1 MISVS
6 SAEALIDF
14 SAGIEERV
22 QLAKQQIEGSV
33 ALYNI
38 LQKKQLAYLADEV
51 GMGKTY
57 VALGTIALMRKKQP
71 NLRVLY
77 LLPKNNVRDKWVKDY
92 KSFVEHNYLHD
103 DLVVRSL
110 DRSPAAPYVVCPTL
124 ESLIREAALGN
135 NQDIFVCTSA
145 FSFALG
151 NDTKSIKT
159 SLIKL
164 KAIYS
169 VNTDTIDVLLQKLSS
184 SEVDGA
190 KLADLKKQCKQL
202 WARAINRIMPKF
214 DLIVVDEAHNF
225 KRGVSTSDRNK
236 NLATI
241 LGTSSLEEE
250 KLLALTDKV
259 LLLSA
264 TPYEYDLAELDNQF
278 KLFGEDALS
287 RLDNSKR
294 ESLLPDFMVR
304 RLNELDISGTKH
316 TRNMY
321 RNEHRAGDHAQ
332 VEMNDSQKLFAALM
346 QKRVSDHL
354 RENFAGKYQT
364 GLLASFESY
373 VPSTLSDKEHAT
385 FDGDDE
391 ERKEEAKDESI
402 IGSLITSYQ
411 QEFNHMPPHPKMDWV
426 VKTLHDQI
434 YIHGKKQL
442 IFVRRVASVSE
453 LKRKFEECYD
463 NHFIGQYIHS
473 DAFVK
478 EMHTYYSKHKY
489 SGLIDI
495 ELAAR
500 EPQPSDEGE
509 SSSDDFFAWFYRGR
523 NGYVEKIIDERKS
536 SNSDG
541 RWVTPYNFRQK
552 VSQRSVMFELNWARL
567 LRQHSGVIYSNEQLR
582 GYADQ
587 LDSVTTDTDDQ
598 KRFQVAQYCYLR
610 CLIGDNAVDEKLK
623 RTASRLF
630 KYLYHAKPPKISATD
645 RDKLANALNAV
656 TLFEQANQ
664 ELNELFPLWGVG
676 DFSESILNQTDSLK
690 QDRAIHLREI
700 MRMVIGY
707 ICRVDHPWVD
717 LYSVRG
723 AQNEQ
728 EAFIQTLK
736 EQKQKAPDLAFSSY
750 QILRSIAQNID
761 LIVKLNFSEAYRKD
775 HGDLMRYIS
784 NQIRNLQS
792 SAGASGINSGDR
804 SPLARRFRMP
814 GYPMVLIS
822 TDVFQE
828 GEDLHTFCDAVSHYG
843 LSSSPIALEQKVG
856 RVDRI
861 GSLAQRNISFN
872 SESASDH
879 FIQVRYPHI
888 KESVEYIQVQQSA
901 SNLNQFIK
909 NLHKISNNSNEL
921 VSDVNIDEQ
930 LSAIEPQITDYL
942 ESPFLADSHFS
953 DECYFERLHTRSH
966 QESLSKLQRN
976 IEDTYLKE
984 RQFEITSKGISA
996 TNESSEFELRA
1007 ARKSNELVLSVIRE
1021 AQLNQ
1026 EFGKVDLLEDLRAFS
1041 SRYCCRLQVK
1051 HDKNSLLFFKN
1062 VERLYD
1068 LDRTEFPY
1076 TYQSIEK
1083 EFAACSEYFKVVDL
1097 SEYLEQAQAKFLQRH
1112 PELSLELKSHALVFG
1127 FKGSQRFQTVYT
1139 QQIGDR
1145 FCFYTYSISPA
1156 KLMHKIAPSGEVNRE
1171 LLLKYTAERNTIY
1184 DLIDFYVNEER
1195 GISVRAFC
1203 CKPESTVEDYLR
1215 TAYRVAREGDRLE
1228 YLFSDEDNY

>member
-14 SAGIEERV
+14 SAGVKERV

-38 LQKKQLAYLADEV
+38 LQSKQLAYLADEV

-110 DRSPAAPYVVCPTL
+110 DRSPAAPYVICPNL

-135 NQDIFVCTSA
+135 NQDIFICTSA
-145 FSFALG
+145 LSFALG
-151 NDTKSIKT
+151 NDTKSVKA
-159 SLIKL
+159 SLVRL
-164 KAIYS
+164 KSIYS
-169 VNTDTIDVLLQKLSS
+169 ANTDAIDALLDRLS
-184 SEVDGA
+184 GA
-190 KLADLKKQCKQL
+190 NIEGAALGELKQQCKQL

-225 KRGVSTSDRNK
+225 KRGMSTSDRNS

-241 LGTSSLEEE
+241 LGTSKVDEE
-250 KLLALTDKV
+250 KLLTLTDKV

-264 TPYEYDLAELDNQF
+264 TPYEYDLGELDNQF
-278 KLFGEDALS
+278 KLFGESALS
-287 RLDNSKR
+287 KLENNEREARLP
-294 ESLLPDFMVR
+294 EFMVR
-304 RLNELDISGTKH
+304 RLNELEISGKPH

-321 RNEHRAGDHAQ
+321 RHEHRTGGQAQ

-346 QKRVSDHL
+346 QKRISDHL
-354 RENFAGKYQT
+354 RDNFAGKYQT

-373 VPSTLSDKEHAT
+373 VPSTLGDKDHAT

-391 ERKEEAKDESI
+391 ERKEEAKDESVI
-402 IGSLITSYQ
+402 NQLISSYQ

-426 VKTLHDQI
+426 VKQLHDQI
-434 YIHGKKQL
+434 YTHGKKQL
-442 IFVRRVASVSE
+442 IFVRRVASVGE
-453 LKRKFEECYD
+453 LKRKFEEHYD
-463 NHFIGQYIHS
+463 NQFIGQYIHD

-478 EMHTYYSKHKY
+478 EMHSYYTQHKY
-489 SGLIDI
+489 SGLIDS
-495 ELAAR
+495 ELVSEDA
-500 EPQPSDEGE
+500 QQSDEGE
-509 SSSDDFFAWFYRGR
+509 SASDDFFAWFYRGR
-523 NGYVEKIIDERKS
+523 NGYVEKTIEQRKS
-536 SNSDG
+536 SNNDS
-541 RWVTPYNFRQK
+541 RWVTPHNFRQK
-552 VSQRSVMFELNWARL
+552 VAQRSVMFELNWVRMLRL
-567 LRQHSGVIYSNEQLR
+567 HSDISYTNEQLCC
-582 GYADQ
+582 YADK
-587 LDSVTTDTDDQ
+587 LEASTTDTDDQ
-598 KRFQVAQYCYLR
+598 KRFQVAQYCYLK
-610 CLIGDNAVDEKLK
+610 CLINDTSADEKLK
-623 RTASRLF
+623 QVASRLF
-630 KYLYHAKPPKISATD
+630 AYLYHANPPKISMTD
-645 RDKLANALNAV
+645 RDKLANILGSV
-656 TLFEQANQ
+656 TFFEQVNQ
-664 ELNELFPLWGVG
+664 EINELFPLWGEV
-676 DFSESILNQTDSLK
+676 DFVESVLNQTDSLK

-700 MRMVIGY
+700 LRMVIGY

-723 AQNEQ
+723 KSNEQ
-728 EAFIQTLK
+728 DAFIEILK
-736 EQKQKAPDLAFSSY
+736 SQKSNAPNLAFSSY
-750 QILRSIAQNID
+750 QILMSIAQNID

-861 GSLAQRNISFN
+861 GSLAQRKISLN
-872 SESASDH
+872 NQQASGH

-888 KESVEYIQVQQSA
+888 QQSVEYIQVQQSA

-909 NLHKISNNSNEL
+909 NLHKISNDSHEL
-921 VSDVNIDEQ
+921 VSDVSIDEQ

-942 ESPFLADSHFS
+942 ESPFIANSHFS
-953 DECYFERLHTRSH
+953 KECYFERLHTDTHR
-966 QESLSKLQRN
+966 EKLSQLQRN
-976 IEDTYLKE
+976 IENAYLKE
-984 RQFEITSKGISA
+984 HGFEITSKGVSA
-996 TNESSEFELRA
+996 TDAGDEFELRA
-1007 ARKSNELVLSVIRE
+1007 ARKSNELVLSVTRHAKLTQSFGE
-1021 AQLNQ
+1021 ASLLD
-1026 EFGKVDLLEDLRAFS
+1026 DLKGFS
-1041 SRYCCRLQVK
+1041 NRHMCRLQAK
-1051 HDKNSLLFFKN
+1051 YDKNKRSYYKN
-1062 VERLYD
+1062 VERLFD
-1068 LDRTEFPY
+1068 LERKEFPY
-1076 TYQSIEK
+1076 KRHTIDIEMDASPASF
-1083 EFAACSEYFKVVDL
+1083 ELTDL
-1097 SEYLEQAQAKFLQRH
+1097 SIPLQQPRTGFLERH
-1112 PELSLELKSHALVFG
+1112 PELTLEFKHNQLLFG
-1127 FKGSQRFQTVYT
+1127 FKGSQRYQTVFTKQTDEYL
-1139 QQIGDR
+1139 
-1145 FCFYTYSISPA
+1145 CFYTHSISGTQLA
-1156 KLMHKIAPSGEVNRE
+1156 NRLLESGKLNHD
-1171 LLLKYTAERNTIY
+1171 LLLKYTADRNVIY
-1184 DLIDFYVNEER
+1184 DLIDFYVNNEK

-1203 CKPESTVEDYLR
+1203 CKSESTYEDYLR

>member
-14 SAGIEERV
+14 SAGVEERA

-38 LQKKQLAYLADEV
+38 LQSTQLAYLADEV

-110 DRSPAAPYVVCPTL
+110 DRSPAAPYVICPNL

-135 NQDIFVCTSA
+135 NQDIFICTSA
-145 FSFALG
+145 LSFALG

-159 SLIKL
+159 SLVRL
-164 KAIYS
+164 KSIYS
-169 VNTDTIDVLLQKLSS
+169 ANTDAIDALLDRLSDATI
-184 SEVDGA
+184 EGA
-190 KLADLKKQCKQL
+190 PLGELKQQCKQL

-225 KRGVSTSDRNK
+225 KRGVSTSDRNS

-241 LGTSSLEEE
+241 LGTSKVEEE
-250 KLLALTDKV
+250 KLLTLTDKV

-264 TPYEYDLAELDNQF
+264 TPYEYDLRELDNQF
-278 KLFGEDALS
+278 KLFGETALS
-287 RLDNSKR
+287 KLDNSER
-294 ESLLPDFMVR
+294 ESRLPKFMVR
-304 RLNELDISGTKH
+304 RLNELDISGKPH

-321 RNEHRAGDHAQ
+321 RHEHRAGDHAQ

-346 QKRVSDHL
+346 QKRISDHL
-354 RENFAGKYQT
+354 RDNFAGKYQT

-373 VPSTLSDKEHAT
+373 VPSTLGDKEHAT

-391 ERKEEAKDESI
+391 ERKEDAKDESVI
-402 IGSLITSYQ
+402 NQLITSYL

-426 VKTLHDQI
+426 VKQLHGQV
-434 YIHGKKQL
+434 YTHGKKQL
-442 IFVRRVASVSE
+442 IFVRRVASVGE
-453 LKRKFEECYD
+453 LKRKFEEYYD
-463 NHFIGQYIHS
+463 RQFIGQYIHE
-473 DAFVK
+473 DVFVK
-478 EMHTYYSKHKY
+478 EMHSYYTQHKY
-489 SGLIDI
+489 SGLIDS
-495 ELAAR
+495 ELIS
-500 EPQPSDEGE
+500 EDVQQSDEGE
-509 SSSDDFFAWFYRGR
+509 SASDDFFAWFYRGR
-523 NGYVEKIIDERKS
+523 NDYVERTIEQRKS
-536 SNSDG
+536 SNSDS
-541 RWVTPYNFRQK
+541 RWVTPHNFRQK
-552 VSQRSVMFELNWARL
+552 VAQRSVMFELNWVRMLRL
-567 LRQHSGVIYSNEQLR
+567 NSDISYTNDQLR
-582 GYADQ
+582 CYADK
-587 LDSVTTDTDDQ
+587 LEASATDTDDQ
-598 KRFQVAQYCYLR
+598 KRFQVAQYCYLH
-610 CLIGDNAVDEKLK
+610 CLKDDVSADRKLK
-623 RTASRLF
+623 QVALRLLN
-630 KYLYHAKPPKISATD
+630 YLYHAKPPKISMTD
-645 RDKLANALNAV
+645 RDKLANILGSV
-656 TLFEQANQ
+656 TFFEQVNQ
-664 ELNELFPLWGVG
+664 KLNQLFPLWGEE
-676 DFSESILNQTDSLK
+676 DFVESILNQTDSLK

-700 MRMVIGY
+700 LRMVIGY

-723 AQNEQ
+723 EPNEQ
-728 EAFIQTLK
+728 DAFIQILK
-736 EQKQKAPDLAFSSY
+736 SQKKNAPNLAFSSY
-750 QILRSIAQNID
+750 QILTSIAQNID

-792 SAGASGINSGDR
+792 TAGASGINSGDR

-861 GSLAQRNISFN
+861 GSLAQRKISLN
-872 SESASDH
+872 NKKASDH

-888 KESVEYIQVQQSA
+888 QQSVEYIQVQQSA
-901 SNLNQFIK
+901 SNLNQFIR
-909 NLHKISNNSNEL
+909 NLHKISNDSHEL
-921 VSDVNIDEQ
+921 VFDVSIDEQ

-942 ESPFLADSHFS
+942 QSPFLADSHFS
-953 DECYFERLHTRSH
+953 KECYFERLHTDTHR
-966 QESLSKLQRN
+966 EKLSQLQRN
-976 IEDTYLKE
+976 IENAYLKE
-984 RQFEITSKGISA
+984 RGFETTSKGVSA
-996 TNESSEFELRA
+996 TEAGYEFELRA
-1007 ARKSNELVLSVIRE
+1007 ARKSNELVFSVTRE
-1021 AQLNQ
+1021 AKLKQD
-1026 EFGKVDLLEDLRAFS
+1026 FGEVSLLEDLKNFS
-1041 SRYCCRLQVK
+1041 SSHMCRLQAK
-1051 HDKNSLLFFKN
+1051 YDKSKRSYYKN
-1062 VERLYD
+1062 VERLFD
-1068 LDRTEFPY
+1068 LGREEFPY
-1076 TYQSIEK
+1076 KRHTIDIEMDVSPASFELTDLSIPLQQPRK
-1083 EFAACSEYFKVVDL
+1083 EFL
-1097 SEYLEQAQAKFLQRH
+1097 GRH
-1112 PELSLELKSHALVFG
+1112 PELILELKPNQLLFG
-1127 FKGSQRFQTVYT
+1127 FKGGQRYQTVFTKQTDEY
-1139 QQIGDR
+1139 I
-1145 FCFYTYSISPA
+1145 CFYTHSINGTQLADKIFESG
-1156 KLMHKIAPSGEVNRE
+1156 KLNQD
-1171 LLLKYTAERNTIY
+1171 LLLKYTADRNVVY
-1184 DLIDFYVNEER
+1184 DLIDFYVNSEQ

-1203 CKPESTVEDYLR
+1203 CQSESTYEDYLR